1 MRLSMLPSMRL
12 TGEMPDDVPMMTLP
26 QRRLQS
32 RLQTVLLPRTELGPV
47 PAVLRRLA
55 IALFT
60 LLVVVLVVYVDRDGY
75 SDNDDGVVSLLD
87 AFYYATVTLS
97 TTGYGDI
104 APLSDTA
111 RLVNILV
118 ITPLRVVFL
127 IILVGTTVE
136 ALTEGSRA
144 QFRLNRW
151 RAALKDHTVVVG
163 YGTKGRS
170 AVRTLLTN
178 DVEAGRIVIVDP
190 SAEAIAEAN
199 AAGIVGVVGDATRSE
214 VLERAE
220 VARAKRVIVAAQ
232 RDDTSVLVTLTA
244 RQLAPRASI
253 VVAVREAENAALLR
267 QSGATSVVT
276 SSDAAGRLLGLATM
290 SPNVGVVMEDLLLA
304 GSGLELAERV
314 LHTQEVGASVA
325 DVKDLVV
332 AVVRRGTVHH
342 FNDPALGALQQNDR
356 IVYIRSAVDAN
367 EHRVQM
373 PDAHPPVR
381 Y

>member
-1 MRLSMLPSMRL
+1 
-12 TGEMPDDVPMMTLP
+12 MMTLP
-26 QRRLQS
+26 QRRLHH
-32 RLQTVLLPRTELGPV
+32 RLQTVFLPRAELGPV

-55 IALFT
+55 IALLT
-60 LLVVVLVVYVDRDGY
+60 LLAVVVVVYLDRDGY
-75 SDNDDGVVSLLD
+75 RDSGDGAVTLLY

-97 TTGYGDI
+97 TTGYGDVT
-104 APLSDTA
+104 PMSDGA

-170 AVRTLLTN
+170 AVRTLLAN
-178 DVEAGRIVIVDP
+178 DVDAARIVVVDP
-190 SAEAIAEAN
+190 SRDAIAEAN
-199 AAGIVGVVGDATRSE
+199 AAGIAGVVGDATRSE

-220 VARAKRVIVAAQ
+220 VARAKRVIIAAQ

-244 RQLAPRASI
+244 RQLAPAAMI

-267 QSGATSVVT
+267 QSGANSVVT
-276 SSDAAGRLLGLATM
+276 SSDAAGRLLGLSTM

-304 GSGLELAERV
+304 GTGLEMAERV
-314 LHTQEVGASVA
+314 LRTKEVGVSVA
-325 DVKDLVV
+325 DVDELVV

-342 FNDPALGALQQNDR
+342 FNDPDIGALQQNDR
-356 IVYIRSAVDAN
+356 LVYIRSAVEPNDYKAPL
-367 EHRVQM
+367 
-373 PDAHPPVR
+373 PDAQPSPRH
-381 Y
+381 

>member
-1 MRLSMLPSMRL
+1 
-12 TGEMPDDVPMMTLP
+12 MMTLP
-26 QRRLQS
+26 QRRLQN

-47 PAVLRRLA
+47 PAVLRRLG
-55 IALFT
+55 IALLT
-60 LLVVVLVVYVDRDGY
+60 LLAVVLVVYLDRGGY
-75 SDNDDGVVSLLD
+75 SDNDDDVVSLLD
-87 AFYYATVTLS
+87 AFYYSTVTLS

-104 APLSDTA
+104 APLSDSA

-151 RAALKDHTVVVG
+151 RGALKDHTVVVG

-178 DVEAGRIVIVDP
+178 DQDAAHIVVVDP
-190 SAEAIAEAN
+190 SSDAIAEAN

-220 VARAKRVIVAAQ
+220 VARAKRVIIAAQ

-244 RQLAPRASI
+244 RQLAPAATI

-267 QSGATSVVT
+267 QSGANSVVT

-290 SPNVGVVMEDLLLA
+290 SPHVGVVMEDLLLA
-304 GSGLELAERV
+304 GSGLELSERV
-314 LHTQEVGASVA
+314 LRTKEVGASVA
-325 DVKDLVV
+325 DVGELVV

-342 FNDPALGALQQNDR
+342 FNDPDIGALQQDDR
-356 IVYIRSAVDAN
+356 VVFIRSEVDPN
-367 EHRVQM
+367 DHKVQL
-373 PDAHPPVR
+373 PDAHPPQR

>member
-1 MRLSMLPSMRL
+1 
-12 TGEMPDDVPMMTLP
+12 MMTLP

-32 RLQTVLLPRTELGPV
+32 RLQMVLLPRTELGPV
-47 PAVLRRLA
+47 RAVLRRLG
-55 IALFT
+55 IAVIT
-60 LLVVVLVVYVDRDGY
+60 LLLVVLVVYLDRDGY

-87 AFYYATVTLS
+87 SFYYATVTLS

-104 APLSDTA
+104 APLSPSA
-111 RLVNILV
+111 RLINILV

-178 DVEAGRIVIVDP
+178 DVDASRIVIVDP
-190 SAEAIAEAN
+190 SPEAIAEAN
-199 AAGIVGVVGDATRSE
+199 AAGLVGVVGDATRSE

-220 VARAKRVIVAAQ
+220 VARANRVIIAAQ

-314 LHTQEVGASVA
+314 LRTQEVGASVV
-325 DVKDLVV
+325 DVNDLVV

-342 FNDPALGALQQNDR
+342 FNDPGMGKLQQNDR

-367 EHRVQM
+367 EHKVQL

-381 Y
+381 H

>member
-1 MRLSMLPSMRL
+1 
-12 TGEMPDDVPMMTLP
+12 MTLP
-26 QRRLQS
+26 QRTLQS
-32 RLQTVLLPRTELGPV
+32 RLQTVLLPRPELGPV

-55 IALFT
+55 IAVIT
-60 LLVVVLVVYVDRDGY
+60 LLLVVLVVYIDREGY
-75 SDNDDGVVSLLD
+75 SDTDDNGVSLLD

-104 APLSDTA
+104 APLSPSA

-118 ITPLRVVFL
+118 ITPLRVLFL

-151 RAALKDHTVVVG
+151 RAAVKDHTVVVG

-178 DVEAGRIVIVDP
+178 DLDAAHIVIVDP
-190 SAEAIAEAN
+190 SPDAIAEAN

-220 VARAKRVIVAAQ
+220 IGRAKRVIIAAQ

-253 VVAVREAENAALLR
+253 VVAVREGENAALLR

-304 GSGLELAERV
+304 GSGLELTERV
-314 LHTQEVGASVA
+314 LRTKEVGASVA
-325 DVKDLVV
+325 DVPELVV

-342 FNDPALGALQQNDR
+342 FNDPDIGPLQQNDR
-356 IVYIRSAVDAN
+356 IVYVRSALDPN
-367 EHRVQM
+367 DHKVQL
-373 PDAHPPVR
+373 PDAHPPER